1 MTRALKLV
9 LLVSLVVLIWSGFSQ
24 SKEEKLAAPVM
35 AVEMPTYN
43 FGEVNE
49 GDIVKHDF
57 RVLNGGTAA
66 LEIKNVNP
74 G

>member
-9 LLVSLVVLIWSGFSQ
+9 LLGSLGVLIWSGFSQ
-24 SKEEKLAAPVM
+24 SKEEKRAAPVM
-35 AVEMPTYN
+35 EVEMPTYD
-43 FGEVNE
+43 FDQVSE

-57 RVLNGGTAA
+57 RVLNRGTAP
-66 LEIKNVNP
+66 LEIKNVEP